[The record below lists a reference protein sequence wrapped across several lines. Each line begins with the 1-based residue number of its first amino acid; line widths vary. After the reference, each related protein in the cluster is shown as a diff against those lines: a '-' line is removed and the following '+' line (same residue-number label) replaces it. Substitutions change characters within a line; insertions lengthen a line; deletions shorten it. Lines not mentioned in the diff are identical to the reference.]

1 MAGGTLVAMQMR
13 FGPDEDGAFSVRRE
27 ELREEFAR
35 LFATAGELVPG
46 GVQTDAELAQVLGR
60 LQGLPPDA
68 VGEVL
73 SRVRLPG
80 AEERL
85 AAVRSS
91 SAMRMLHWLG
101 GFCVAPGRAVTGN
114 LRLADA
120 RLLVQAL
127 DTGDDLELGG
137 SRSLRSA
144 ADLPALSGVVDLA
157 VAAGVV
163 RLQRGRLVAVAR
175 FAGLDEV
182 AAHERGAGGGTG
194 GVHRVGQLVLPEP
207 GRGARVRGRVGAGAA
222 GGAVD
227 AGAAGVA
234 ADELTELVAGLVAA
248 RFPGM
253 WIFTQ
258 GMVPGLVERI
268 VGGLAALAVVEFED
282 STEVCPECAVA
293 HQWVRLTAAGVA
305 PAVELV
311 GAAGI
316 EVRLFPDPVTADAAA
331 IAGLLGEVEA
341 PEWVADAGAWFAAQ
355 PDPAP
360 AADALVAEFTTAE
373 RDSLIVVG
381 GLEGLDEVLAEFAVP
396 AVRAQQGGPH
406 DGLVLHWL
414 LARSAVDPGT
424 VDPARFVGGLVDV
437 LAAGLDGGG
446 PEEVVSW
453 FANIDQG
460 EQQQMLAQ
468 IWRLDHPRL
477 PEVLDA
483 IGHGYPVKTVA
494 KAARRALMQHRS
506 RLGRVGRESM
516 IGRRPAAPACDEDRG
531 RPHQPGTATICGCF
545 CEPSVCS
552 LAEVEATVTRLFPDE
567 PLRKEVDSHSA
578 NEPNNVTIADQHC
591 DQYFWSG

>member
-1 MAGGTLVAMQMR
+1 
-13 FGPDEDGAFSVRRE
+13 
-27 ELREEFAR
+27 
-35 LFATAGELVPG
+35 
-46 GVQTDAELAQVLGR
+46 
-60 LQGLPPDA
+60 
-68 VGEVL
+68 
-73 SRVRLPG
+73 
-80 AEERL
+80 
-85 AAVRSS
+85 
-91 SAMRMLHWLG
+91 
-101 GFCVAPGRAVTGN
+101 
-114 LRLADA
+114 
-120 RLLVQAL
+120 
-127 DTGDDLELGG
+127 
-137 SRSLRSA
+137 
-144 ADLPALSGVVDLA
+144 
-157 VAAGVV
+157 
-163 RLQRGRLVAVAR
+163 
-175 FAGLDEV
+175 
-182 AAHERGAGGGTG
+182 
-194 GVHRVGQLVLPEP
+194 
-207 GRGARVRGRVGAGAA
+207 
-222 GGAVD
+222 
-227 AGAAGVA
+227 
-234 ADELTELVAGLVAA
+234 
-248 RFPGM
+248 
-253 WIFTQ
+253 
-258 GMVPGLVERI
+258 
-268 VGGLAALAVVEFED
+268 LAVVEFED

-293 HQWVRLTAAGVA
+293 HQWVLLTAAGVA

-316 EVRLFPDPVTADAAA
+316 EVRLFPDSVTADAAA

-360 AADALVAEFTTAE
+360 AADALVAELTTAE

-494 KAARRALMQHRS
+494 MAARRALMQHRS
-506 RLGRVGRESM
+506 RLGGVGRESM

-552 LAEVEATVTRLFPDE
+552 LAEVEATVTRFFPDE